1 VISLLMT
8 LEELKTLLGIEEGD
22 TSQDA
27 ILSLYLEAGLEAAKK
42 YTNLLDW
49 ETITELPATVKLGI
63 AKWVEA
69 NQLRAERTGVQSES
83 IAGMTQT
90 FASGVS
96 DGVTFAES
104 YSLWG
109 SYHKNSGVVFRP
121 SKRKGYLPYGN
132 TLLEVTDEYNGVTRL
147 MTGNP
152 TKL

>member
-1 VISLLMT
+1 MMELA
-8 LEELKTLLGIEEGD
+8 ELKKLLGIAEGD

-27 ILSLYLEAGLEAAKK
+27 ILSLYLEAGLDAAKA

-49 ETITELPATVKLGI
+49 ETITELPAPVRLGI

-69 NQLRAERTGVQSES
+69 NPLRSARNGVQSES
-83 IAGMTQT
+83 MAGMTQT
-90 FASGVS
+90 FTNGGS
-96 DGVTFAES
+96 DNVTFAES

-109 SYHKNSGVVFRP
+109 AYRKKGVVFRAATKK
-121 SKRKGYLPYGN
+121 SLGYTG
-132 TLLEVTDEYNGVTRL
+132 TLLEVPDEYNGVTRL